1 MRIALLYNLLMT
13 SSEPG
18 HVLFSLLARHI
29 QSTLLYLAV
38 ASIKHKVVA
47 IF

>member
-13 SSEPG
+13 SSES
-18 HVLFSLLARHI
+18 VLFSLLARHI